1 MIVSTILNMKTF
13 KVTRKIRFGHIDAA
27 GIAFY
32 PRLVEM
38 LNDTVEDFFDQAIDY
53 SFQKM
58 HIQQKCGLPTVS
70 LQVDFKASI
79 ELGDNILWSLN
90 VLEISRSSFSV
101 RITATSGE
109 VVHLVADIKLVYV
122 QLTEN
127 SIKSTL
133 ITDEIRKKLEIYLI
147 HPN

>member
-1 MIVSTILNMKTF
+1 MKTF
-13 KVTRKIRFGHIDAA
+13 NVTRKIRFGHIDAA

-53 SFQKM
+53 SFHKM
-58 HIQQKCGLPTVS
+58 HKQQKCGIPTIS

-79 ELGDNILWSLN
+79 ALGDEILWSLN

-101 RITATSGE
+101 RIKATSAE
-109 VVHLVADIKLVYV
+109 LEHLSADIKLVYV
-122 QLTEN
+122 KLEEDG
-127 SIKSTL
+127 IKSTL
-133 ITDEIRKKLEIYLI
+133 LTDDIRKKLEIYLLSTD
-147 HPN
+147 

>member
-1 MIVSTILNMKTF
+1 MKTF
-13 KVTRKIRFGHIDAA
+13 NVTRKIRFGHVDAA

-38 LNDTVEDFFDQAIDY
+38 LNDTVEDFFDQVIDY

-58 HIQQKCGLPTVS
+58 HLQQKCGLPTVS
-70 LQVDFKASI
+70 LQVDFKKSI
-79 ELGDNILWSLN
+79 ALGDEILWSLN

-101 RITATSGE
+101 RIIATSAD
-109 VVHLVADIKLVYV
+109 VVHLSADIKLVYV

-127 SIKSTL
+127 GIKSTL
-133 ITDEIRKKLEIYLI
+133 IIDDIRKKLEIYSLDT
-147 HPN
+147 H

>member
-1 MIVSTILNMKTF
+1 MKTF
-13 KVTRKIRFGHIDAA
+13 NVTRKIRFGHIDAA

-53 SFQKM
+53 SFREM
-58 HIQQKCGLPTVS
+58 HMQQKCGLPTVS
-70 LQVDFKASI
+70 LQVDFIKSI
-79 ELGDNILWSLN
+79 ALGDEVLWSLN

-101 RITATSGE
+101 KIIATSTD
-109 VVHLVADIKLVYV
+109 VVHLTADIKLVYV

-127 SIKSTL
+127 GIKSTL
-133 ITDEIRKKLEIYLI
+133 ITDEIRKKLNQYMA
-147 HPN
+147 HTD